1 MPGVTVALDTDEA
14 KAVEEANRR
23 YATLLHTKGA
33 TDKYVEAE
41 AQTLGA
47 LKKSRDVQSSVLASR
62 AVAVQATAWDI
73 ADTFR
78 ALDEVGAV
86 ARGSVVLLG
95 PGVWRAWPLQRPW
108 HNFNRANGLLQQPY
122 ECPCISP
129 TGP

>member
-1 MPGVTVALDTDEA
+1 MCDVRPMLLLLPGVTVALDTDEA

-47 LKKSRDVQSSVLASR
+47 LKKSRDVQSAVSASR
-62 AVAVQATAWDI
+62 AVSVQATAWDI

-86 ARGSVVLLG
+86 EGWVVEWLG
-95 PGVWRAWPLQRPW
+95 PGAWPAWQLQASIP
-108 HNFNRANGLLQQPY
+108 P
-122 ECPCISP
+122 
-129 TGP
+129 